1 MPTRPDIP
9 GRDNPDL
16 VVAQEIFDTI
26 PRTSIV
32 TGIRL
37 IAAGSSANTFR
48 LQWINNDATI
58 TLANQA
64 PPIAALIARVVE
76 VGDESG
82 NPGNIRPALNFD
94 YDSRTGE
101 VILYEPL
108 GLTADTKYTLSIM
121 FIAG

>member
-9 GRDNPDL
+9 GRDNPDM
-16 VVAQEIFDTI
+16 VVVQEIFDTI
-26 PRTSIV
+26 P
-32 TGIRL
+32 L
-37 IAAGSSANTFR
+37 ISFFSFQITAAGSNANTFR
-48 LQWINNDATI
+48 LQWINNDATL

-76 VGDESG
+76 IGDESG

-101 VILYEPL
+101 VILYEPI